1 MKRILLAEDEA
12 PTRRSISILLNNAGY
27 FLEEAK
33 DGLDALEKLFASQ
46 SNSYPIDLLL
56 TDIFMPGMT
65 GLGLIDEIQKQ
76 GLALPIVVITGYAD
90 DRMKA
95 QLLRRGCSHFIAKPF
110 EPGELLECVAQV
122 LMEEKPIQA
131 DSDEKIRR
139 QIKNEDRM

>member
-1 MKRILLAEDEA
+1 MKRILLAENEA
-12 PTRRSISILLNNAGY
+12 PTRRSISIVLNNAGY
-27 FLEEAK
+27 CLEEAK
-33 DGLDALEKLFASQ
+33 NGLDALEKLFASQ

-65 GLGLIDEIQKQ
+65 GLELIDEIQKQ
-76 GLALPIVVITGYAD
+76 GLALSIVVITGYAD

-139 QIKNEDRM
+139 QIKDEDRM

>member
-110 EPGELLECVAQV
+110 ETGELLECVAQV